1 MFCTKCGSEVPDSA
15 KFCTKCGAPVQSEQ
29 PRQQQA
35 TYQDPAPQA
44 EQQPYYQA
52 PQDPSYQAPRAQ
64 QQAAYQAPQQT
75 YQQPEQQTY
84 QAPQQTGYQP
94 RSNYQPQQQ
103 TYQTGGY
110 GTGTYQQPY
119 GQGMP
124 QGDVGV
130 MTQPKKGLDKKW
142 IIIIAAAVVVV
153 AVALILIFTLGGS
166 NGYTDYNDLV
176 SDYID
181 AFQRNDREAVLDMMP
196 PELIDLYVSMGY
208 DRDDYLEDVD
218 YWLDDYGIQLSSW
231 AISDVEED
239 DIGELNDMTMMTGLT
254 FQRHIDVSVDVVS
267 IFGDRT
273 VFDLQLGQIDGK
285 WYLLYTW

>member
-1 MFCTKCGSEVPDSA
+1 
-15 KFCTKCGAPVQSEQ
+15 
-29 PRQQQA
+29 
-35 TYQDPAPQA
+35 
-44 EQQPYYQA
+44 
-52 PQDPSYQAPRAQ
+52 
-64 QQAAYQAPQQT
+64 
-75 YQQPEQQTY
+75 
-84 QAPQQTGYQP
+84 
-94 RSNYQPQQQ
+94 
-103 TYQTGGY
+103 
-110 GTGTYQQPY
+110 
-119 GQGMP
+119 MP

-166 NGYTDYNDLV
+166 KGYSDYNDLV

-181 AFQRNDREAVLDMMP
+181 AFQRNDREAVMDMMP

-208 DRDDYLEDVD
+208 DRDDYLEEMD

-239 DIGELNDMTMMTGLT
+239 DISELNDMTLLTGIT

-267 IFGDRT
+267 ISGDST